1 MLHGLDD
8 SSGSQSSSEEHCP
21 DLVLVF
27 TPFPHDLE
35 QSDHD
40 CHGSGLPVYPLV
52 SLSPSVSYKF
62 EKFWILN

>member
-40 CHGSGLPVYPLV
+40 CHGSGPPVYPLG
-52 SLSPSVSYKF
+52 SFLPSRSYKF
-62 EKFWILN
+62 